1 MMPFNKPY
9 STGRELGNIELS
21 VVSPC
26 YGAPTLLRQLVKEI
40 TEVVAPLTKDY
51 EIVLVEDCS
60 PDDSRDIIR
69 DICAA
74 DSHVKG
80 VFLSRNFGQQSALNA
95 GYDIAEGNYIVTL
108 DCDLQNPPAQIRD
121 LYLKIKEG
129 YDIVFAT
136 RRNRP
141 DSFFMTQGSHLF
153 NRLMG
158 FLTDTRQDETVAEFA
173 IFSRKVVDAMA
184 KMGDYRRYYPL
195 MTQWVGFKTAKV
207 DVEHA
212 VRTDGKKSSY
222 SARKRIELAVSTA
235 VSFSTKS
242 LRLIVYFG
250 TVITLLAIVAAIA
263 LVIKTLVMDTEV
275 SGWVTLFVSM
285 WFIAGI
291 MIMIMGIIAV
301 YIGSIFDEVKHR
313 PSYLIGETLNVE
325 D

>member
-1 MMPFNKPY
+1 M
-9 STGRELGNIELS
+9 IELS

-40 TEVVAPLTKDY
+40 TEAVSPLTESY
-51 EIVLVEDCS
+51 EIVLVEDYS
-60 PDDSRDIIR
+60 PDNSRDIIR
-69 DICAA
+69 EICAE
-74 DSHVKG
+74 DPHVKG
-80 VFLSRNFGQQSALNA
+80 IFLSRNFGQQSALNA
-95 GYDIAEGNYIVTL
+95 GYDQARGNYVVTL

-121 LYLKIKEG
+121 LYLKAKEG
-129 YDIVFAT
+129 YDIVYAT

-141 DSFFMTQGSHLF
+141 DSFFMTQGSHVF
-153 NRLMG
+153 NKLMG
-158 FLTDTRQDETVAEFA
+158 FLTDTRQDESVAEFA
-173 IFSRKVVDAMA
+173 IFSHKVVEAMA
-184 KMGDYRRYYPL
+184 KLGDYHRYYPL

-212 VRTDGKKSSY
+212 ARSDGKRSSY
-222 SARKRIELAVSTA
+222 SMRKRIELAVTTA

-250 TVITLLAIVAAIA
+250 TIITLLAILAAIA
-263 LVIKTLVMDTEV
+263 LVIKTLVMDTQV

-285 WFIAGI
+285 WFISGI
-291 MIMIMGIIAV
+291 MISVMGIIAV

-313 PSYLIGETLNVE
+313 PSYLISETLNIE

>member
-1 MMPFNKPY
+1 M
-9 STGRELGNIELS
+9 IELS

-40 TEVVAPLTKDY
+40 TEAVSPLTESY
-51 EIVLVEDCS
+51 EIVLVEDYS
-60 PDDSRDIIR
+60 PDNSREIIR
-69 DICAA
+69 EICAE
-74 DSHVKG
+74 DPHVKG
-80 VFLSRNFGQQSALNA
+80 IFLSRNFGQQSALNA
-95 GYDIAEGNYIVTL
+95 GYDQAQGNYVVTL

-121 LYLKIKEG
+121 LYLKAKEG
-129 YDIVFAT
+129 YDIVYAT

-141 DSFFMTQGSHLF
+141 DSFFMTQGSHIF
-153 NRLMG
+153 NKLMG
-158 FLTDTRQDETVAEFA
+158 FLTDTRQDESVAEFA
-173 IFSRKVVDAMA
+173 IFSHKVVEAMA
-184 KMGDYRRYYPL
+184 KLGDYHRYYPL

-212 VRTDGKKSSY
+212 VRSDGKRSSY
-222 SARKRIELAVSTA
+222 SMRKRIELAVTTA

-250 TVITLLAIVAAIA
+250 TVITLLAILAAIA
-263 LVIKTLVMDTEV
+263 LVIKTLVMDTQV

-285 WFIAGI
+285 WFISGI
-291 MIMIMGIIAV
+291 MISVMGIIAV

-313 PSYLIGETLNVE
+313 PSYLISETLNIE

>member
-1 MMPFNKPY
+1 M
-9 STGRELGNIELS
+9 IELS

-40 TEVVAPLTKDY
+40 TEAVSPLTESY
-51 EIVLVEDCS
+51 EIVLVEDYS
-60 PDDSRDIIR
+60 PDNSRDIIR
-69 DICAA
+69 EICAE
-74 DSHVKG
+74 DPHVKG
-80 VFLSRNFGQQSALNA
+80 IFLSRNFGQQSALNA
-95 GYDIAEGNYIVTL
+95 GYDQARGNYVVTL

-121 LYLKIKEG
+121 LYLKAKEG
-129 YDIVFAT
+129 YDIVYAT

-141 DSFFMTQGSHLF
+141 DSFFMTQGSHVF
-153 NRLMG
+153 NKLMG
-158 FLTDTRQDETVAEFA
+158 FLTDTRQDESVAEFA
-173 IFSRKVVDAMA
+173 IFSHKVVEAMA
-184 KMGDYRRYYPL
+184 KLGDYHRYYPL

-212 VRTDGKKSSY
+212 VRSDGKRSSY
-222 SARKRIELAVSTA
+222 SMRKRIELAVTTA

-250 TVITLLAIVAAIA
+250 TIITLLAILAAIA
-263 LVIKTLVMDTEV
+263 LVIKTLVMDTQV

-285 WFIAGI
+285 WFISGI
-291 MIMIMGIIAV
+291 MISVMGIIAV

-313 PSYLIGETLNVE
+313 PSYLISETLNIE

>member
-1 MMPFNKPY
+1 M
-9 STGRELGNIELS
+9 IELS

-40 TEVVAPLTKDY
+40 TEAVSPLTESY
-51 EIVLVEDCS
+51 EIVLVEDYS
-60 PDDSRDIIR
+60 PDNSREIIR
-69 DICAA
+69 EICAE
-74 DSHVKG
+74 DPHVKG
-80 VFLSRNFGQQSALNA
+80 IFLSRNFGQQSALNA
-95 GYDIAEGNYIVTL
+95 GYDQAQGNYVVTL

-121 LYLKIKEG
+121 LYLKAKEG
-129 YDIVFAT
+129 YDIVYAT

-141 DSFFMTQGSHLF
+141 DSFFMTQGSHVF
-153 NRLMG
+153 NKLMG
-158 FLTDTRQDETVAEFA
+158 FLTDTRQDESVAEFA
-173 IFSRKVVDAMA
+173 IFSHKVVEAMA
-184 KMGDYRRYYPL
+184 KLGDYHRYYPL

-212 VRTDGKKSSY
+212 VRSDGKRSSY
-222 SARKRIELAVSTA
+222 SMRKRIELAVTTA

-250 TVITLLAIVAAIA
+250 TIITLLAILAAIA
-263 LVIKTLVMDTEV
+263 LVIKTLVMDTQV

-285 WFIAGI
+285 WFISGI
-291 MIMIMGIIAV
+291 MISVMGIIAV

-313 PSYLIGETLNVE
+313 PSYLISETLNIE